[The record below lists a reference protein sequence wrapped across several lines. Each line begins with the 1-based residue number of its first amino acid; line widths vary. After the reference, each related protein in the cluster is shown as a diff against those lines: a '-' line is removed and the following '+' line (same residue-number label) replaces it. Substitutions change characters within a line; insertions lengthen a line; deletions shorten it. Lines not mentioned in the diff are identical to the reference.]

1 MMDGMTDET
10 PQPARSRRDLRTP
23 RSVLLA
29 DRVADWTIRIG
40 GIGVIVAVFGIIA
53 FLAQV
58 AAPLFA
64 GAAVTGEKRTVVA
77 ASPDRVL
84 GLWLDEYK
92 TVVIALKETGEASV
106 VHLASGRAL
115 PSVRFDFKGARV
127 TAFGR
132 TITGNRVAFGFQ
144 DGSIRLGELGI
155 TAQTLPA
162 DAIPAGAERLTADD
176 FSDGQALYSRIPGNQ
191 IRRISVAAVLDA
203 AQEISRGLAIV
214 AVDYR
219 RGGTAERP
227 SEAFVALDAAG
238 TARLGRTE
246 TKKNM
251 LTGQERKTVTLI
263 DLPALPAAG
272 ATGSILMTE
281 AADQVYLGARDGTVY
296 RFDVR
301 DPSAPMLAETR
312 RLLAGEARLGAFAFL
327 NGDQSLVVGG
337 SDGTLD
343 VYFRL
348 RREKADTADGY
359 ALVRAHALEN
369 QPGGV
374 VALAASQR
382 TKILATADAQGGV
395 WLRHSTSE
403 QTLLKLSGD
412 GRPAVLALAPRD
424 NGIAVL
430 SGEGNARLAAWD
442 VAAPH
447 PETTLKTIF
456 GKVWYEGYDAPG
468 YTWQSSSGTD
478 SFEPKLSLV
487 PLIFGTLKAT
497 VYSLLFAVPIAI
509 LAAIYTS
516 EFVHRSVRAVVK
528 PAMEVMASLPSVV
541 LGFIAA
547 LVLAPFVETWI
558 GAVMFAFMLLPL
570 ALLGGA
576 AAWQVLPAPA
586 ALRFGGLPKF
596 ALMFAALGLGALAA
610 YAFAGPF
617 ETLFFAGDFKAWTG
631 GRIGSERPLLSLAL
645 WPLAF
650 AAVGL
655 GAERLGGPLGGDAWR
670 EKMRALPRARAG
682 LFEGARLIALLALA
696 ALAAAA
702 LASGLTEAGLGLRGN
717 AVDTYVQRN
726 AFVVGFAMGF
736 AVIPIVYTIAEDA
749 LNSVPEH
756 LRAASL
762 ACGATP
768 WQTATRVILPTAIS
782 GVFAAVMIGM
792 GRAVGE
798 TMIVVMAAGNTPTL
812 DWNIFSGLRA
822 LSANIAVELPEA
834 VRDDTLYRMLFL
846 AAIALFVMTF
856 AVNTLAELVRL
867 RFRKRAAQL

>member
-1 MMDGMTDET
+1 MPET
-10 PQPARSRRDLRTP
+10 PPPAAGHRRDLATR

-29 DRVADWTIRIG
+29 DRIADGVIRVG
-40 GIGVIVAVFGIIA
+40 GIGVIVAVFAIVA

-58 AAPLFA
+58 ATPLFA
-64 GAAVTGEKRTVVA
+64 GAGVTGEKRAAVA

-92 TVVIALKETGEASV
+92 SVTIVLRDTGEASV
-106 VHLASGRAL
+106 IHLASGRAL
-115 PSVRFDFKGARV
+115 PSVRFDFGRARV

-132 TITGNRVAFGFQ
+132 TISGNRVAFGFD
-144 DGSIRLGELGI
+144 DGTVRLGEIGI
-155 TAQTLPA
+155 AAQTLPA
-162 DAIPAGAERLTADD
+162 DAVPAQAERLAGED
-176 FSDGQALYSRIPGNQ
+176 FGDGRALYSRISENQ
-191 IRRISVAAVLDA
+191 VRKISVSAVLDA
-203 AQEISRGLAIV
+203 PQEISRGQAIV

-219 RGGTAERP
+219 RGGTSERP
-227 SEAFVALDAAG
+227 NEAFATLDAAG
-238 TARLGRTE
+238 AVRLSRTE

-251 LTGQERKTVTLI
+251 LTGQERKTVVST
-263 DLPALPAAG
+263 DLPALPAG
-272 ATGSILMTE
+272 AAATSILMNE
-281 AADQVYLGARDGTVY
+281 GADQIYLAAVDGTVY
-296 RFDVR
+296 RFDAR
-301 DPSAPMLAETR
+301 DAGAPKLAETR
-312 RLLAGEARLGAFAFL
+312 RLLAGEATLGAFTFL
-327 NGDQSLVVGG
+327 NGDQSLVIGG

-348 RREKADTADGY
+348 RREKAETTDGY
-359 ALVRAHALEN
+359 TLVRARALES

-374 VALAASQR
+374 VAVAASQR
-382 TKILATADAQGGV
+382 TKILATADARGGV

-403 QTLLKLSGD
+403 QTLLKLAGE
-412 GRPAVLALAPRD
+412 GRPAALALSPRD
-424 NGIAVL
+424 NGIAT
-430 SGEGNARLAAWD
+430 LAGAGGGHLTAWD
-442 VAAPH
+442 VSAPH

-456 GKVWYEGYDAPG
+456 GPVWYEGYDAPG

-497 VYSLLFAVPIAI
+497 IYSLLFAVPIAI

-558 GAVMFAFMLLPL
+558 AAVMLAFMLLPL

-576 AAWQVLPAPA
+576 MAWQMIPAPVS
-586 ALRFGGLPKF
+586 LRFGGLPKF
-596 ALMFAALGLGALAA
+596 ALMFVGLVLGALAA
-610 YAFAGPF
+610 YALAGPF
-617 ETLFFAGDFKAWTG
+617 EAAFFAGDFKAWTS
-631 GRIGSERPLLSLAL
+631 GRVGSERPLLFLAF

-650 AAVGL
+650 VAVGL

-670 EKMRALPRARAG
+670 ERMRALPRVRAG
-682 LFEGARLIALLALA
+682 VFEGARMAALLALA
-696 ALAAAA
+696 AVAAGA
-702 LASGLTEAGLGLRGN
+702 LAWALAEAGLGLRGTM
-717 AVDTYVQRN
+717 VDTYVQRN

-812 DWNIFSGLRA
+812 DWNVFSGLRA

-846 AAIALFVMTF
+846 AAVVLFAMTF
-856 AVNTLAELVRL
+856 VVNTLAELVRL